1 MEQQQIT
8 TYEKIGGEATVG
20 KLADRFYELM
30 DTVPQFAEL
39 RAMHPESL
47 QGSREKLFMF
57 LSGWF
62 GGPDLFVEKHGH
74 PRLRARH
81 MPFSIGVKERDQW
94 VACMVL
100 AMEDVGID
108 EDVRKVLLNNF
119 FNTADFM
126 RNRQD

>member
-1 MEQQQIT
+1 MKPVT
-8 TYEKIGGEATVG
+8 PYELIGGELVVG
-20 KLADRFYELM
+20 RLVDRFYELM
-30 DTVPQFAEL
+30 DTVPHFKLL
-39 RAMHPESL
+39 RDMHPADL
-47 QGSREKLFMF
+47 KGSRDKLFMF

-62 GGPDLFVEKHGH
+62 GGPDLFVETHGH

-81 MPFSIGVKERDQW
+81 MPFSIGKAERDQW

-108 EDVRKVLLNNF
+108 PDLRQKLLQNF

-126 RNRQD
+126 RNREE